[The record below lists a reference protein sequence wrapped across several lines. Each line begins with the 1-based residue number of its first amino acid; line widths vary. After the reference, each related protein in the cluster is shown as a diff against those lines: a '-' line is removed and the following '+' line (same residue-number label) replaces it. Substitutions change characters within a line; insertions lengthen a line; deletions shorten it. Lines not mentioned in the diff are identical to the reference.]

1 MDPSFEENIPKIN
14 HDSES
19 IQQRL
24 LLLKQIR
31 ELARVSNQKEDS
43 IDEATPEYMEKI
55 INDLT
60 NEDLDILSEFDQ
72 GDNELRDNKKQE
84 EESRGQR
91 KR

>member
-1 MDPSFEENIPKIN
+1 M
-14 HDSES
+14 
-19 IQQRL
+19 
-24 LLLKQIR
+24 LLKQIR

-72 GDNELRDNKKQE
+72 GDNELRDNKN
-84 EESRGQR
+84 RR
-91 KR
+91 KRVEVEKR